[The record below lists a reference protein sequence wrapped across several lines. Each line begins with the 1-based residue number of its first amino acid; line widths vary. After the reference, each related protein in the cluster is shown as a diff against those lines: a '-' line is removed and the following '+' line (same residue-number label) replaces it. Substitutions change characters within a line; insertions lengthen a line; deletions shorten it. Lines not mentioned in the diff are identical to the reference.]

1 MVMSAAD
8 ATYGPTASH
17 VGVVFIGA
25 ALIALAV
32 WAWRGPSRRSRWWV
46 RSPFGD
52 QVMLG
57 VVPGIG
63 LIVFCV
69 GLLTVTGP
77 WLTPLIVLP
86 VLFGAALECSVIFA
100 RLPRWWGPRWFR
112 EMSAAERRADVSNAF
127 TAAVVGFTEQ
137 PNVTSTQE
145 AAAQFA
151 GETPVRSW
159 RGGWV
164 YDPDSDERAH
174 GMSRKGTVDG
184 RLTLYPSG
192 VVFAASHTEDAL
204 RRKGTVVA
212 IRVDDVAD
220 VRVVPAR
227 AGADGR
233 QRKGFLYRSVFPR
246 LVVET
251 SATAH
256 VFDVAW
262 GRASHVRDRLAEV
275 VPERR

>member
-1 MVMSAAD
+1 MSAAD

-17 VGVVFIGA
+17 VVVVIIGA
-25 ALIALAV
+25 ALLGLAI
-32 WAWRGPSRRSRWWV
+32 WAWLGRTRRSRWWV
-46 RSPFGD
+46 RSPYGD

-69 GLLTVTGP
+69 GLLTLTGP
-77 WLTPLIVLP
+77 WITLLIALP
-86 VLFGAALECSVIFA
+86 VLFGAALEFSVIFA
-100 RLPRWWGPRWFR
+100 RLPRWWGPKWFR
-112 EMSAAERRADVSNAF
+112 EMSEAERRADPSNAF
-127 TAAVVGFTEQ
+127 AAAVVGLTEQ
-137 PNVTSTQE
+137 PGVVSTRE
-145 AAAQFA
+145 AASRF
-151 GETPVRSW
+151 GGDKPLGSW

-164 YDPDSDERAH
+164 YDPDTDERAH

-192 VVFAASHTEDAL
+192 IVFAASRAEDAL

-212 IRVDDVAD
+212 VRTDDIVD

-227 AGADGR
+227 AGADGT
-233 QRKGFLYRSVFPR
+233 QRKGVLYRSVFAR
-246 LVVET
+246 LVVQTTE
-251 SATAH
+251 TAH
-256 VFDVAW
+256 VFEVAW
-262 GRASHVRDRLAEV
+262 GRAKVLRDRLADV

>member
-1 MVMSAAD
+1 MSAAE
-8 ATYGPTASH
+8 ATYGPTAPH
-17 VGVVFIGA
+17 VTVVLIGA
-25 ALIALAV
+25 ALLALSV
-32 WAWRGPSRRSRWWV
+32 WAWRGRSPRSRWWV

-69 GLLTVTGP
+69 GVLTATGP
-77 WLTPLIVLP
+77 WMTLLIALP
-86 VLFGAALECSVIFA
+86 VLFGAALEFSVIFA

-112 EMSAAERRADVSNAF
+112 EMSEAERRADASNAF
-127 TAAVVGFTEQ
+127 AAAVLAFTER
-137 PNVTSTQE
+137 PGVISARE
-145 AAAQFA
+145 AAARFRG
-151 GETPVRSW
+151 GEPLGSW

-164 YDPDSDERAH
+164 YDPDTDERSH

-184 RLTLYPSG
+184 RLTLYASG
-192 VVFAASHTEDAL
+192 IVFAASRAEDAL

-212 IRVDDVAD
+212 IGAEDVVD

-233 QRKGFLYRSVFPR
+233 QRRGVLRRSVFPR

-251 SATAH
+251 TETAH

-262 GRASHVRDRLAEV
+262 GRAKRLQDRLADV